1 MDDVSIAVSA
11 RSFSDHSDFSRY
23 LVFIRFFFSS
33 KFIGSNAISNLFWK
47 TPLII
52 INFSTTEVEKGYL
65 SFKYPVRYSTIRL
78 RQLRW
83 KERRQWYKYYEK
95 ATPVGNKK
103 VVERWRSPPVFNE
116 QSNNE
121 KIKQVNQSHLSRVDF
136 HFRNVRKQG
145 CKFINRRI
153 TLHFILGFITRDKT
167 EYSRQYILKMI
178 KK

>member
-11 RSFSDHSDFSRY
+11 RSFSNHSDSRY
-23 LVFIRFFFSS
+23 LVFISFFFHQSLLEVMRS
-33 KFIGSNAISNLFWK
+33 RTFLK

-52 INFSTTEVEKGYL
+52 INFSTTEVEKRYL
-65 SFKYPVRYSTIRL
+65 SFKYLVRYSTIRL